1 MLRHSLLCLLL
12 CFTRM
17 SSRCLWDADTDN
29 YAEDVFMNVSA
40 FALVITMWGVKNKN
54 QKKTPERQF
63 FVLQLIVPI
72 VTSAGQLVLCGG
84 CFRKLLLLKTK
95 GGMKQYSFRWKDLKW
110 KSKGYCSRSAF
121 RGTGCVNLK
130 QLCDFC
136 ISRSTQMTSSVEIP
150 QNMTDFLCHQTRCQ
164 SEVGTLSVSST
175 L

>member
-1 MLRHSLLCLLL
+1 M
-12 CFTRM
+12 F
-17 SSRCLWDADTDN
+17 
-29 YAEDVFMNVSA
+29 YQDVFKVFMGCWHRQLCRRCFHERKCLYSGYYDV
-40 FALVITMWGVKNKN
+40 GGEKNK
-54 QKKTPERQF
+54 KKTPERQF
-63 FVLQLIVPI
+63 FVLQLIVLI